1 MIVSKKYSIKILLL
15 LFIILNIVFCI
26 SCTKILL
33 NSNPAAS
40 LTIFYTN
47 DEHGWMEA
55 TKRSGGAAGLMGL
68 WKEKDGYTEN
78 GPYLILSGGDLWTG
92 PAISTWT
99 HGKSMTAVMNAMG
112 YNAAAIGNHEFDWKI
127 EGLKKRIAEADFP
140 LLSANI
146 KEKETGALADFA
158 TPYIIKEVNRIKV
171 GIIGLTTTDTPYST
185 FSENVKDY
193 DFIPYA
199 DALKEYVPN
208 MKKDG
213 AELLIIA
220 GHLSKSA
227 MEELVPVAVELGISV
242 IGGGHSH
249 ELANEIKDGVAII
262 EAGGR
267 MSHYGKIQILFDT
280 AADTMIKLNQEICKN
295 EGGMPDP
302 YIESIVTYW
311 RSKVDST
318 LSEVIGFVN
327 LDIDQGSD
335 AMHNLVTDSWLNT
348 FSSADVSLT
357 NSGGIRQ
364 SISAGDITLGDIVG
378 VLPFE
383 NTIVELELTGA
394 QLFDCIEYYLVGGI
408 TSKTDHKLNDGT
420 TIHPDSTYRVL
431 TIDYLYA
438 KEDTPFHKFDPD
450 PDYTL
455 TNYRQPVIDWIK
467 SLNTSVDNPLD
478 QYLDYKSRK

>member
-1 MIVSKKYSIKILLL
+1 MIVSKKFQIKILLW
-15 LFIILNIVFCI
+15 FIILNTIFCI
-26 SCTKILL
+26 SCTKIIFK
-33 NSNPAAS
+33 SDSTAR

-55 TKRSGGAAGLMGL
+55 TKWNGGAAGLMGL
-68 WKEKDGYTEN
+68 WKEKDGYTED

-99 HGKSMTAVMNAMG
+99 QGKAMTAVMYAMG
-112 YNAAAIGNHEFDWKI
+112 YDAAAIGNHEFDWKI
-127 EGLKKRIAEADFP
+127 EGVKKNIAQADFP

-146 KEKETGALADFA
+146 KQKETGEQADFA
-158 TPYIIKEVNRIKV
+158 TPYIIKQVNSIKV
-171 GIIGLTTTDTPYST
+171 GIIGLTTTDTPNST

-193 DFIPYA
+193 NFVPYA
-199 DALKEYVPN
+199 DALKEYVPQ

-267 MSHYGKIQILFDT
+267 MSHYGKIEILFDT
-280 AADTMIKLNQEICKN
+280 AADTVIKLNQEICKN
-295 EGGMPDP
+295 EGSTPDP
-302 YIESIVTYW
+302 YIESIISHW

-318 LSEVIGFVN
+318 LSEVIGYVN
-327 LDIDQGSD
+327 QDISQRSD
-335 AMHNLVTDSWLNT
+335 AMSNMVTDSWLTT
-348 FSSADVSLT
+348 FSSADISLT

-364 SISAGDITLGDIVG
+364 SIPAGDITLGDIVG

-383 NTIVELELTGA
+383 NTIVELDLTGT
-394 QLFDCIEYYLVGGI
+394 QLIDCIEYYLVAGI
-408 TSKTDHKLNDGT
+408 TSKTDHQLIDGT
-420 TIHPDSTYRVL
+420 TIHPDSTYHVL

-438 KEDTPFHKFDPD
+438 RKDTPFQKYDPD
-450 PDYTL
+450 PDYTM
-455 TNYRQPVIDWIK
+455 TNYRQPIIDWIK
-467 SLNTSVDNPLD
+467 SLNTTAENSLD
-478 QYLDYKSRK
+478 QYLDHKSRK